1 LEEGRLNLV
10 RIGLVGCGRIAKN
23 HFEAVSK
30 QNDAKIVACCDIVE
44 ERARQAAEKYDIP
57 FWTTRYEEMLER
69 DDIEM
74 ITICTPSGFHPEH
87 GIMAAEH
94 GKHVLSEKPMGVRLK
109 DADDLIKACDKNKVR
124 LFVVM
129 QNRLNPS
136 IQLVKKAIEEG
147 RFGKIYM
154 IIANVLWTRP
164 QEYYD
169 QAQWRGTWEFD
180 GGAFCNQASHYID
193 LVQWLGGAVESVVAC
208 ADTLARNIETEDTGV
223 AILKFRR
230 GGIAS
235 INVTMLT
242 YPRNLEGSIT
252 IIGEKGTVRI
262 GGIAVNKILHW
273 EFSKYHDDDRLVEES
288 ATYPDSVYGYGH
300 VAYYRNVI
308 NSLRNGENPLTDGR
322 EGRKSLELIE
332 AIYKS
337 NRERKM
343 IVLPL

>member
-1 LEEGRLNLV
+1 LV
-10 RIGLVGCGRIAKN
+10 RIGLVGCGRISKN

-30 QNDAKIVACCDIVE
+30 QNDARIVACCDIIE
-44 ERARQAAEKYDIP
+44 ERARQAAVKYDIP
-57 FWTTRYEEMLER
+57 FWTTRYEDLLARE
-69 DDIEM
+69 DIDL
-74 ITICTPSGFHPEH
+74 IAICTPSGLHPQH

-136 IQLVKKAIEEG
+136 VQLAKKAIDEG

-154 IIANVLWTRP
+154 IIANVLWARP

-193 LVQWLGGAVESVVAC
+193 LVQWFGGAVESVMAR

-223 AILKFRR
+223 AILKFRK
-230 GGIAS
+230 GGLAS

-252 IIGEKGTVRI
+252 IIGENGTVRI
-262 GGIAVNKILHW
+262 GGIAANKILHW
-273 EFSKYHDDDRLVEES
+273 DFSKYHDDDRLVEETT
-288 ATYPDSVYGYGH
+288 TYPDSVYGYGH

-308 NSLRNGENPLTDGR
+308 NSLKNGENPLTDGR
-322 EGRKSLELIE
+322 EGRKSLEVIE

-337 NRERKM
+337 NREMKT

>member
-1 LEEGRLNLV
+1 MV